1 MTRRCILA
9 FFQEK
14 KERNISY
21 SYLICM
27 SKCLFFNRDAVH
39 KRTVIAVQICKL
51 ELVTEL
57 SNYTVPSGNR
67 GVPEGD
73 CVDRLPPD
81 CFLFGGER
89 EGRAFLRAV
98 YRNQP
103 RIHMQNIYLSLTG
116 TRARTGSK
124 LSELIPLLS
133 LLISKSQPC
142 HPTKSLSPT
151 RIFAIN
157 FACSAA

>member
-1 MTRRCILA
+1 MIRSCVLA

-27 SKCLFFNRDAVH
+27 SKCFFFNRDSVY
-39 KRTVIAVQICKL
+39 KRAVIAVQICKL

-57 SNYTVPSGNR
+57 SNHTVPSGNR
-67 GVPEGD
+67 GVPEGN

-81 CFLFGGER
+81 CFLFGGEL

-98 YRNQP
+98 YRKQP
-103 RIHMQNIYLSLTG
+103 WIHMQDIYLSLTG
-116 TRARTGSK
+116 TRARTSSK
-124 LSELIPLLS
+124 LSELILLLS
-133 LLISKSQPC
+133 LLI
-142 HPTKSLSPT
+142 
-151 RIFAIN
+151 
-157 FACSAA
+157 